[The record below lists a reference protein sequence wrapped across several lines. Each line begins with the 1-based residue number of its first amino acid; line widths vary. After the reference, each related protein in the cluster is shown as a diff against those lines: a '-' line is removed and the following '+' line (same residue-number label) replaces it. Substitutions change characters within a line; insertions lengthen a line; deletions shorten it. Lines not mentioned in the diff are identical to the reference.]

1 MASPRKSTRY
11 AIGVAVL
18 LVIVHVTLALLLR
31 QGSTGVYFRAA
42 DQIAMAGI
50 GTILALGVL
59 MLTRPRVKVGKQGI
73 AVRNIL
79 GEKIVDWDLF
89 EGLSFPDGAAW
100 ARIELP
106 DDEYMA
112 VMAIQSNDREY
123 AVDTVRQVPRTG
135 RPLRTGRAQEQLTS
149 SDRFG
154 ARILRVSESVGGGD

>member
-1 MASPRKSTRY
+1 MSTSGEDDNWELVVTARKSTRY
-11 AIGVAVL
+11 AIGVAAL

-42 DQIAMAGI
+42 DQLAMAGI

-59 MLTRPRVKVGKQGI
+59 MLTRPRVMVGERGI
-73 AVRNIL
+73 KVRNIVT
-79 GEKIVDWDLF
+79 ENVVDWDLF

-112 VMAIQSNDREY
+112 VMAIQSNDRER
-123 AVDTVRQVPRTG
+123 AVDAV
-135 RPLRTGRAQEQLTS
+135 
-149 SDRFG
+149 DRFR
-154 ARILRVSESVGGGD
+154 ALADRYAPAAHKSA

>member
-1 MASPRKSTRY
+1 MSTPGDNENWELIASPRKSTRY

-123 AVDTVRQVPRTG
+123 AVDTVG
-135 RPLRTGRAQEQLTS
+135 KFRALA
-149 SDRFG
+149 DRY
-154 ARILRVSESVGGGD
+154 APVAHKSN

>member
-1 MASPRKSTRY
+1 MSTTPDGWELVAKPRKSTRY
-11 AIGVAVL
+11 VVAVAAL
-18 LVIVHVTLALLLR
+18 LVVVHVTLAVLLR
-31 QGSTGVYFRAA
+31 QGSTGVYFRTA
-42 DQIAMAGI
+42 DQLAMAGI

-59 MLTRPRVKVGKQGI
+59 TLTRPRVRVGERGI

-106 DDEYMA
+106 DDEYMP

-123 AVDTVRQVPRTG
+123 AVDTVGRFRALADRYTRTSQS
-135 RPLRTGRAQEQLTS
+135 A
-149 SDRFG
+149 D
-154 ARILRVSESVGGGD
+154 